1 MPWGQGTPLP
11 GCKKSGEAPVKKEG
25 RLRPGAGCLTHRE
38 CLYPNRVGALR
49 TDGEVERSLGEEEV
63 PSSTSLPPHPDP
75 KPSDLHPEG
84 LKSFP
89 PNPQQPGP
97 RASAHPGSPR
107 QRARSD
113 SAREPRP
120 GAGYWRGQGRPRKDP
135 GPAGRTEGVGRGGR
149 ILGDPVSCKI
159 LGGEGLRPSSFRSA
173 TPRREGGWQ
182 GGLARAQRRRQ
193 GALAGRTA
201 AAHLGRGGS
210 CEVARPG
217 QVPVLP
223 WVQSFTSR
231 PLVGSEGVRLP
242 SLPGPEGRSLG
253 RWSPSPGKH

>member
-1 MPWGQGTPLP
+1 MSACFLTEWVPCVQVERWRGAWGRKRCP
-11 GCKKSGEAPVKKEG
+11 
-25 RLRPGAGCLTHRE
+25 
-38 CLYPNRVGALR
+38 ALR
-49 TDGEVERSLGEEEV
+49 LC
-63 PSSTSLPPHPDP
+63 PPLPPHPDP

-84 LKSFP
+84 PKSFP

-135 GPAGRTEGVGRGGR
+135 GAAGRTEGVGRGGK

-173 TPRREGGWQ
+173 PPRREGGRQ
-182 GGLARAQRRRQ
+182 GGLARAKRRRQ
-193 GALAGRTA
+193 GALAGRRA

-210 CEVARPG
+210 CEVAHPG

-242 SLPGPEGRSLG
+242 SPPRSRGALSGALEPIPRQALRKGLSPLPSLPEISSLV
-253 RWSPSPGKH
+253 PG